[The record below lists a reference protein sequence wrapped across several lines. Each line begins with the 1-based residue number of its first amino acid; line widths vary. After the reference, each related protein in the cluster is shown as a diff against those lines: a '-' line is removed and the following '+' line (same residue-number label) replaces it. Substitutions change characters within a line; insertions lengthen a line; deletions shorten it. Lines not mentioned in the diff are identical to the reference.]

1 MVVTFLPLA
10 TLAVFAAG
18 FSSSLSSES
27 SSSESESEVSAA
39 LPLVTGLAALPLATG
54 LASVI
59 SSSESDSESEAEP
72 SESSSSLDSLSEE
85 DSTFLA
91 FLEGAAAFLDDSLAG
106 LATTF

>member
-1 MVVTFLPLA
+1 M
-10 TLAVFAAG
+10 AVFAAG

-27 SSSESESEVSAA
+27 ESDVSAALAA